1 MVKPEIFSCKLASL
15 KISGK
20 FTRKSFVS
28 IKTTSCKNVIK
39 MNSLTG
45 NTEKPDQ
52 QCIWLLLRQ
61 IISKSIYYSND
72 FQQML
77 LIWAIITFILY
88 FKRLHLVCKNIWFVK
103 EARLRN
109 TENMN
114 LRPPWCCLFSVLQYI
129 LVETEKNIRARKL

>member
-1 MVKPEIFSCKLASL
+1 MVKREICSCKLTSL

-20 FTRKSFVS
+20 FTRKCFVS
-28 IKTTSCKNVIK
+28 IKTTFCKNVIK

-45 NTEKPDQ
+45 NAEKPDQ
-52 QCIWLLLRQ
+52 QCSWLLLRQ
-61 IISKSIYYSND
+61 IISKSIYYPNA
-72 FQQML
+72 FQQMF

-109 TENMN
+109 IENMN
-114 LRPPWCCLFSVLQYI
+114 LRPPWSCLFSVLQCI
-129 LVETEKNIRARKL
+129 

>member
-1 MVKPEIFSCKLASL
+1 MVKPEICSCKLGSL

-28 IKTTSCKNVIK
+28 ITTTSCKNVIK
-39 MNSLTG
+39 MNSFAS

-52 QCIWLLLRQ
+52 QCSWLLLRQ
-61 IISKSIYYSND
+61 IIFKSIYYSNA

-77 LIWAIITFILY
+77 LIWTKITFILCY
-88 FKRLHLVCKNIWFVK
+88 KRLHLVCKNIWFVK

-114 LRPPWCCLFSVLQYI
+114 LRPPWSCLFSVLQYI
-129 LVETEKNIRARKL
+129 YIYIYK